1 MKVNIQYAVDF
12 QNVPREVAKLLPKH
26 LDMTAEKSDIEDLL
40 LEGNIVNSIEMID
53 QLRKVLYDTDR
64 RLQDCD
70 ALLKGYLEVRAKP
83 EQSPEPAEEEEEDDS
98 VS

>member
-12 QNVPREVAKLLPKH
+12 ENIPREVAKLLPKH
-26 LDMTAEKSDIEDLL
+26 LDLTAEKSDIEDMI

-53 QLRKVLYDTDR
+53 QLRKDLYDTDR

-70 ALLKGYLEVRAKP
+70 ALLKGFLEVKAKP
-83 EQSPEPAEEEEEDDS
+83 EQPPEPVEEEEEDDS